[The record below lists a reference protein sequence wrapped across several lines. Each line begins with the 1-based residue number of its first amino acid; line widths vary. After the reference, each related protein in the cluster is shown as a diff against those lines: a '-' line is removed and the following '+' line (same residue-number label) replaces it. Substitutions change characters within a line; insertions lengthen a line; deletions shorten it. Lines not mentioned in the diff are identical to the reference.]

1 LEIKTLTEYGVY
13 NWDNKAYLITNKNES
28 ILIEPVIPYDEVK
41 DENLKAVFIT
51 HCHYDHISFLD
62 TYLNKGLKFVMSEK
76 TFKYLKDPAI
86 NASRGNLEEEIVM
99 DLSGEDLFLID
110 KDLEFSLIGLKIK
123 AILTPG
129 HTKDSTSYLIEKNL
143 FSGDFLFKR
152 SIGRMDL
159 ASGSESDM
167 KKSINKIVTYD
178 IETIYPG
185 HGRDTSLDYELRNN
199 SFIKRFLND

>member
-1 LEIKTLTEYGVY
+1 
-13 NWDNKAYLITNKNES
+13 
-28 ILIEPVIPYDEVK
+28 
-41 DENLKAVFIT
+41 
-51 HCHYDHISFLD
+51 
-62 TYLNKGLKFVMSEK
+62 MSEK
-76 TFKYLKDPAI
+76 TFKYLKDPTI
-86 NASRGNLEEEIVM
+86 NASRGNLEEEIVL
-99 DLSGEDLFLID
+99 DLSGEDLLLID
-110 KDLEFSLIGLKIK
+110 KDLEFSLIGLKIE

>member
-1 LEIKTLTEYGVY
+1 MSPTSKSVLLL
-13 NWDNKAYLITNKNES
+13 NS
-28 ILIEPVIPYDEVK
+28 IIP
-41 DENLKAVFIT
+41 NTTQNI
-51 HCHYDHISFLD
+51 
-62 TYLNKGLKFVMSEK
+62 N
-76 TFKYLKDPAI
+76 AI
-86 NASRGNLEEEIVM
+86 NNEAVGNKIA
-99 DLSGEDLFLID
+99 FLID

-167 KKSINKIVTYD
+167 RKSINKIVTYD

-199 SFIKRFLND
+199 SFIKRFLNY

>member
-1 LEIKTLTEYGVY
+1 MEIKTLTEYGVY
-13 NWDNKAYLITNKNES
+13 NWDNKAYLITNNNES

-41 DENLKAVFIT
+41 DYNLKAVLIT
-51 HCHYDHISFLD
+51 HCHYDHISFLES
-62 TYLNKGLKFVMSEK
+62 YLNKGLLFVMSKK
-76 TFKYLKDPAI
+76 TFQYLKNPEI

-99 DLSGEDLFLID
+99 DLSSEELFLIE
-110 KDLEFSLIGLKIK
+110 KDLEFSLIDLEIK

-129 HTKDSTSYLIEKNL
+129 HTADSTSYLIEKNL

-159 ASGSESDM
+159 ASGSEIDM
-167 KKSINKIVTYD
+167 KKSLKKITTFE

-185 HGRDTSLDYELRNN
+185 HGRSATLDYELRNN
-199 SFIKRFLND
+199 SFIKRLLND